1 MKQKNLF
8 SEEDNEHSDLTFHIK
23 GEMDIIEE
31 DWNIPTEYPDLT
43 GYKEVAVDLET
54 KDPNL
59 TTLGPGWARNDGH
72 IIGIAVA
79 AGEYKGYFPI
89 RHENGHNL
97 DPRITMKWIKK
108 QMSVPEMNVIMHNAT
123 YDAGWLRAEGV
134 EIKGR
139 IIDTMV
145 TGALVDENRW
155 SFGLDAMARDYAG
168 IRKDEKLLKAAAL
181 DRGLNPKSEMYKLPP
196 RFVGGYAEMDAVA
209 TLALW
214 QALKVLIDKDELW
227 DVWNLEMDLIPCMLD
242 MRTKGVRVD
251 IEKAELNKKLLRE
264 QSKYLRGV
272 LEKEAGMD
280 VDIWASASI
289 QKMFDKLKLEYPRT
303 EKGAPSF
310 TKSFLNDHP
319 AKIAQV
325 LVKLREFDKADSTF
339 IDSILRHETN
349 GRIHTELHSTRR
361 DQGGT
366 VTGRF
371 SSSNPNLQQIPARD
385 PDIKRLIRGLFIPE
399 EGCKWGSFDY
409 SSQEPR
415 LLVHFASMVPSAIR
429 HPVVDEIVEEFNN
442 GDVDLHQMVADL
454 ANITRKQ
461 AKTVNLGIMYGMG
474 VAKLADQLGI
484 SKTEAKDLIERH
496 HSKVPFVKG
505 LADLAS
511 KQGDR
516 NGQIRTLMGRKSR
529 FHLWEP
535 ITFGAGKP
543 LPYDEAVKEYGGPGG
558 KGIRRAFTYK
568 ALNKLIQGS
577 AADQTKKAM
586 LDCYNEGFTP
596 MLTVHDELC
605 FNIESEEQTA
615 RIKEIME
622 TGIKLSIPSKVDVDI
637 KDDWGEIE

>member
-1 MKQKNLF
+1 MSQKFLF
-8 SEEDNEHSDLTFHIK
+8 TEDSGDSSDLNYQLK
-23 GEMDIIEE
+23 GELNVIET
-31 DWNIPTEYPDLT
+31 DWNIPTEFPDLT

-59 TTLGPGWARNDGH
+59 TTLGPGWATNNGH

-79 AGEYKGYFPI
+79 AGEYKGYFPM
-89 RHENGHNL
+89 RHENGHNM
-97 DPRITMKWIKK
+97 DPRITLKWIKK
-108 QMSVPEMNVIMHNAT
+108 QLSVPEMDVIMHNAT

-168 IRKDEKLLKAAAL
+168 VRKNEQLLKAAAA
-181 DRGLNPKSEMYKLPP
+181 DFGVNPKSEMYKLPP
-196 RFVGGYAEMDAVA
+196 KFVGGYAEQDAVA
-209 TLALW
+209 TLKLW
-214 QALKVLIDKDELW
+214 TALKVHLDKEELW
-227 DVWNLEMDLIPCMLD
+227 DVWNMETGLIRCILD

-251 IEKAELNKKLLRE
+251 LDRADQNKKALQKQSKLLR
-264 QSKYLRGV
+264 GM
-272 LEKEAGMD
+272 LEKEAGME

-310 TKSFLNDHP
+310 TKSFLNEHP
-319 AKIAQV
+319 DKIAQI

-339 IDSILRHETN
+339 IDSILRHEHN

-361 DQGGT
+361 DSGGT

-371 SSSNPNLQQIPARD
+371 SSSNPNLQQLPARD
-385 PDIKRLIRGLFIPE
+385 PDIKRYIRGIFIPE
-399 EGCKWGSFDY
+399 EGQKWGSFDY

-415 LLVHFASMVPSAIR
+415 LLVHFASMIPSTIR
-429 HPVVDEIVEEFNN
+429 HPIVDQIVEEFNT

-484 SKTEAKDLIERH
+484 SKEAAKDLIGRH

-505 LADLAS
+505 LADLAT
-511 KQGDR
+511 KQGDK
-516 NGQIRTLMGRKSR
+516 NGQIRTVMGRRCR

-535 ITFGAGKP
+535 VTFGIGKP
-543 LPYDEAVKEYGGPGG
+543 LPYDEAMKEYGGPGG
-558 KGIRRAFTYK
+558 RGIRRAFTYK

-586 LDCYNEGFTP
+586 LDCYNEGLTP

-605 FNIESEEQTA
+605 FSIESDEQA
-615 RIKEIME
+615 SKIKEIME
-622 TGIKLSIPSKVDVDI
+622 TGMPLAIPSKIDVDI
-637 KDDWGEIE
+637 KDHWGEIE

>member
-1 MKQKNLF
+1 MSQKNLF
-8 SEEDNEHSDLTFHIK
+8 SAEDNEHSDLIFHFK

-43 GYKEVAVDLET
+43 AYKEVAVDLET

-108 QMSVPEMNVIMHNAT
+108 QLAIPSMNVIMHNAT

-168 IRKDEKLLKAAAL
+168 IRKNEKLLKAAAL
-181 DRGLNPKSEMYKLPP
+181 ERGLNPKSEMYKLPP
-196 RFVGGYAEMDAVA
+196 KFVGGYAEMDAVA

-214 QALKVLIDKDELW
+214 QALKVRIDKDELW
-227 DVWNLEMDLIPCMLD
+227 DVWNLEIDLIPCMLD

-251 IEKAELNKKLLRE
+251 LEKAERNKKSLRE

-272 LEKEAGMD
+272 LEKEANMD

-289 QKMFDKLKLEYPRT
+289 QKMFDKLELEYPRT

-415 LLVHFASMVPSAIR
+415 LLVHFASMIPSTIR
-429 HPVVDEIVEEFNN
+429 HPVVDDIVEEFNN

-484 SKTEAKDLIERH
+484 SKDDAKDLIERH

-535 ITFGAGKP
+535 VTFGAGKP
-543 LPYDEAVKEYGGPGG
+543 LPYDEAVKEYGGAGG
-558 KGIRRAFTYK
+558 RGIRRAFTYK

-622 TGIKLSIPSKVDVDI
+622 TGIKLSIPSKIDVDI
-637 KDDWGEIE
+637 KEDWGEIE

>member
-1 MKQKNLF
+1 MSQKFLF
-8 SEEDNEHSDLTFHIK
+8 TGDSGDSSDLNYQLK
-23 GEMDIIEE
+23 GELNVIET
-31 DWNIPTEYPDLT
+31 DWNIPTEFPDLT

-59 TTLGPGWARNDGH
+59 TTLGPGWATNNGH

-79 AGEYKGYFPI
+79 AGEYKGYFPM
-89 RHENGHNL
+89 RHENGHNM
-97 DPRITMKWIKK
+97 DPRITLKWIKK
-108 QMSVPEMNVIMHNAT
+108 QLSVPEMDVIMHNAT

-168 IRKDEKLLKAAAL
+168 VRKNEQLLKAAAA
-181 DRGLNPKSEMYKLPP
+181 DFGVNPKSEMYKLPP
-196 RFVGGYAEMDAVA
+196 KFVGGYAEQDAVA
-209 TLALW
+209 TLKLW
-214 QALKVLIDKDELW
+214 TALKVHLDKEELW
-227 DVWNLEMDLIPCMLD
+227 DVWNMETGLIRCILD

-251 IEKAELNKKLLRE
+251 LDRADENKKALQK
-264 QSKYLRGV
+264 QSKFLRGM
-272 LEKEAGMD
+272 LEKEAGME

-289 QKMFDKLKLEYPRT
+289 QKMFDKLKMEYPRT

-310 TKSFLNDHP
+310 TKSFLNEHP
-319 AKIAQV
+319 EKVAQI

-339 IDSILRHETN
+339 IDSILRHEHN

-361 DQGGT
+361 DSGGT

-371 SSSNPNLQQIPARD
+371 SSSNPNLQQLPARD
-385 PDIKRLIRGLFIPE
+385 PDIKRYIRGIFIPE
-399 EGCKWGSFDY
+399 EGQKWGSFDY

-415 LLVHFASMVPSAIR
+415 LLVHFASLVPSTIR
-429 HPVVDEIVEEFNN
+429 NPIVDQIVSEFNT

-484 SKTEAKDLIERH
+484 SKEAAKDLIGRH

-505 LADLAS
+505 LADLAT
-511 KQGDR
+511 KQGDK
-516 NGQIRTLMGRKSR
+516 NGQIRTVMGRRCR

-535 ITFGAGKP
+535 VTFGIGKP
-543 LPYDEAVKEYGGPGG
+543 LPYDEAMKEYGGPGG
-558 KGIRRAFTYK
+558 RGIRRAFTYK

-586 LDCYNEGFTP
+586 LDCYNEGLTP

-605 FNIESEEQTA
+605 FSIESDEQA
-615 RIKEIME
+615 SKIKEIME
-622 TGIKLSIPSKVDVDI
+622 TGMPLAIPSKIDVDI
-637 KDDWGEIE
+637 KDHWGEIE

>member
-1 MKQKNLF
+1 MSQKFLF
-8 SEEDNEHSDLTFHIK
+8 TGDSGDSSDLNYQLK
-23 GEMDIIEE
+23 GELNVIET
-31 DWNIPTEYPDLT
+31 DWNIPTEFPDLT

-59 TTLGPGWARNDGH
+59 TTLGPGWATNNGH

-79 AGEYKGYFPI
+79 AGEYKGYFPM
-89 RHENGHNL
+89 RHENGHNM
-97 DPRITMKWIKK
+97 DPRITLKWIKK
-108 QMSVPEMNVIMHNAT
+108 QLSVPEMDVIMHNAT

-168 IRKDEKLLKAAAL
+168 VRKNEQLLKAAAA
-181 DRGLNPKSEMYKLPP
+181 DFGVNPKSEMYKLPP
-196 RFVGGYAEMDAVA
+196 KFVGGYAEQDAVA
-209 TLALW
+209 TLKLW
-214 QALKVLIDKDELW
+214 TALKVHLDKEELW
-227 DVWNLEMDLIPCMLD
+227 DVWNMETGLIRCILD

-251 IEKAELNKKLLRE
+251 LDRADENKKALQKQSKLLR
-264 QSKYLRGV
+264 GM
-272 LEKEAGMD
+272 LEKEAGME

-310 TKSFLNDHP
+310 TKSFLNEHP
-319 AKIAQV
+319 EKVAQI

-339 IDSILRHETN
+339 IDSILRHEHN

-361 DQGGT
+361 DSGGT

-371 SSSNPNLQQIPARD
+371 SSSNPNLQQLPARD
-385 PDIKRLIRGLFIPE
+385 PDIKRYIRGIFIPE
-399 EGCKWGSFDY
+399 EGQKWGSFDY

-415 LLVHFASMVPSAIR
+415 LLVHFASLVPSTIR
-429 HPVVDEIVEEFNN
+429 NPIVDQIVEEFNT

-484 SKTEAKDLIERH
+484 SKEAAKDLIGRH

-505 LADLAS
+505 LADLAT
-511 KQGDR
+511 KQGDK
-516 NGQIRTLMGRKSR
+516 NGQIRTVMGRRCR

-535 ITFGAGKP
+535 VTFGIGKP
-543 LPYDEAVKEYGGPGG
+543 LPYDEAMKEYGGPGG
-558 KGIRRAFTYK
+558 RGIRRAFTYK

-586 LDCYNEGFTP
+586 LDCYNEGLTP

-605 FNIESEEQTA
+605 FSIESEEQA
-615 RIKEIME
+615 SKIKEIME
-622 TGIKLSIPSKVDVDI
+622 TGMPLAIPSKIDVDI
-637 KDDWGEIE
+637 KDHWGDIE

>member
-1 MKQKNLF
+1 MSQKFLF
-8 SEEDNEHSDLTFHIK
+8 TEDSGDSSDLNYQLK
-23 GEMDIIEE
+23 GEFNVIET
-31 DWNIPTEYPDLT
+31 DWNIPTEFPDLT

-59 TTLGPGWARNDGH
+59 TTLGPGWATNNGH

-79 AGEYKGYFPI
+79 AGEYKGYFPM
-89 RHENGHNL
+89 RHENGHNM
-97 DPRITMKWIKK
+97 DPRITLKWIKK
-108 QMSVPEMNVIMHNAT
+108 QLSVPEMDVIMHNAT

-168 IRKDEKLLKAAAL
+168 VRKNEQLLKAAAA
-181 DRGLNPKSEMYKLPP
+181 DFGVNPKSEMYKLPP
-196 RFVGGYAEMDAVA
+196 KFVGGYAEQDAVA
-209 TLALW
+209 TLKLW
-214 QALKVLIDKDELW
+214 TALKVHLDKEELW
-227 DVWNLEMDLIPCMLD
+227 DVWNMETGLIRCILD

-251 IEKAELNKKLLRE
+251 LDRADQNKKALQKQSKLLR
-264 QSKYLRGV
+264 GM
-272 LEKEAGMD
+272 LEKEAGME

-289 QKMFDKLKLEYPRT
+289 QKMFDKLKMEYPRT

-310 TKSFLNDHP
+310 TKSFLNEHP
-319 AKIAQV
+319 EKVAQI

-339 IDSILRHETN
+339 IDSILRHEHN

-361 DQGGT
+361 DSGGT

-371 SSSNPNLQQIPARD
+371 SSSNPNLQQLPARD
-385 PDIKRLIRGLFIPE
+385 PDIKRYIRGIFIPE
-399 EGCKWGSFDY
+399 EGQKWGSFDY

-415 LLVHFASMVPSAIR
+415 LLVHFASMIPSTIR
-429 HPVVDEIVEEFNN
+429 HPIVDQIVEEFNT

-484 SKTEAKDLIERH
+484 SKEAAKDLIGRH

-505 LADLAS
+505 LADLAT
-511 KQGDR
+511 KQGDK
-516 NGQIRTLMGRKSR
+516 NGQIRTVMGRRCR

-535 ITFGAGKP
+535 VTFGIGKP
-543 LPYDEAVKEYGGPGG
+543 LPYDEAMKEYGGPGG
-558 KGIRRAFTYK
+558 RGIRRAFTYK

-586 LDCYNEGFTP
+586 LDCYNEGLTP

-605 FNIESEEQTA
+605 FSIESEEQA
-615 RIKEIME
+615 SKIKEIME
-622 TGIKLSIPSKVDVDI
+622 TGMPLAIPSKIDVDI
-637 KDDWGEIE
+637 KDHWGEIE

>member
-1 MKQKNLF
+1 MTQKNLF
-8 SEEDNEHSDLTFHIK
+8 SAEGGEHSDLNFQMK
-23 GEMDIIEE
+23 GEMDIIED

-155 SFGLDAMARDYAG
+155 TFGLDAMARDYAG
-168 IRKDEKLLKAAAL
+168 IRKNEKLLKAAAL
-181 DRGLNPKSEMYKLPP
+181 ERGLNPKSEMYKLPP
-196 RFVGGYAEMDAVA
+196 KFVGGYAEMDAVA

-227 DVWNLEMDLIPCMLD
+227 DVWNLEIDLIPCMLD

-251 IEKAELNKKLLRE
+251 LEKAERNKNILRE

-272 LEKEAGMD
+272 LEKEANME

-310 TKSFLNDHP
+310 TKSFLNEHP

-415 LLVHFASMVPSAIR
+415 LLVHFASMIPSAIR

-484 SKTEAKDLIERH
+484 SKDDAKDLIARH
-496 HSKVPFVKG
+496 HAKVPFVKG

-511 KQGDR
+511 KQGDK

-535 ITFGAGKP
+535 VTFGVGKP

-605 FNIESEEQTA
+605 FNIETEEQTA

-622 TGIKLSIPSKVDVDI
+622 TGIKLSIPSKIDVDI
-637 KDDWGEIE
+637 KEDWGEIE

>member
-1 MKQKNLF
+1 MTQKNLF
-8 SEEDNEHSDLTFHIK
+8 SAEDNEHSDLTFHIK

-168 IRKDEKLLKAAAL
+168 IRKNEKLLKAAAL
-181 DRGLNPKSEMYKLPP
+181 ERGLNPKSEMYKLPSK
-196 RFVGGYAEMDAVA
+196 FVGGYAEMDAVA

-227 DVWNLEMDLIPCMLD
+227 DVWNLEIDLIPCMLD

-251 IEKAELNKKLLRE
+251 LEKAELNKKMLRE
-264 QSKYLRGV
+264 QSTYLRGV

-303 EKGAPSF
+303 DKGAPSF

-415 LLVHFASMVPSAIR
+415 LLVHFASMIPSAIR

-484 SKTEAKDLIERH
+484 SKVDAKDLIERH
-496 HSKVPFVKG
+496 HSQVPFVKG

-511 KQGDR
+511 KQGDK

-535 ITFGAGKP
+535 VTFGAGKP
-543 LPYDEAVKEYGGPGG
+543 LPYDDAVKEYGGAGG
-558 KGIRRAFTYK
+558 RGIRRAFTYK

-622 TGIKLSIPSKVDVDI
+622 TGIKLSIPSKIDVDI

>member
-1 MKQKNLF
+1 MTQNNLF
-8 SEEDNEHSDLTFHIK
+8 SAEGGEHSDLNFQMK
-23 GEMDIIEE
+23 GEMNIIED

-43 GYKEVAVDLET
+43 AYKEVAVDLET

-59 TTLGPGWARNDGH
+59 LTLGPGWARNDGH

-97 DPRITMKWIKK
+97 DPRITMKWLKI
-108 QMSVPEMNVIMHNAT
+108 QMSVPGMDVIMHNAT
-123 YDAGWLRAEGV
+123 YDAGWMRAEGV

-181 DRGLNPKSEMYKLPP
+181 ERGLNPKSEMYKLPP
-196 RFVGGYAEMDAVA
+196 KFVGGYAEMDAVA

-214 QALKVLIDKDELW
+214 KSLKILIDQEELW
-227 DVWNLEMDLIPCMLD
+227 DVWNLEIGLIRCILD

-251 IEKAELNKKLLRE
+251 VEKAERNKKLLRD
-264 QSKYLRGV
+264 QSKHLRGIV
-272 LEKEAGMD
+272 EKEAGME

-289 QKMFDKLKLEYPRT
+289 QKMFDKLRLEYPRT

-310 TKSFLNDHP
+310 TKSFLNEHP
-319 AKIAQV
+319 ANIAQI

-339 IDSILRHETN
+339 IDSILRHEHN

-361 DQGGT
+361 DEGGT

-385 PDIKRLIRGLFIPE
+385 PDIKKLIRGLFIPE

-415 LLVHFASMVPSAIR
+415 LLVHYASLVPPALR
-429 HPVVDEIVEEFNN
+429 HPVIDDIVEEFNT

-454 ANITRKQ
+454 ANITRKE

-474 VAKLADQLGI
+474 VGKLADQLGI
-484 SKTEAKDLIERH
+484 SKEDAKDLIARH
-496 HSKVPFVKG
+496 HLKVPFVKG
-505 LADLAS
+505 LADIAS
-511 KQGDR
+511 KQATK
-516 NGQIRTLMGRKSR
+516 NGQIRTLMGRKGR

-535 ITFGAGKP
+535 TTFGAGKP
-543 LPYDEAVKEYGGPGG
+543 LPHDEAMKEYGGPNGR
-558 KGIRRAFTYK
+558 GIRRAFTYK

-605 FNIESEEQTA
+605 FNIDSPEQTA

-622 TGIKLSIPSKVDVDI
+622 TGIKLAIPSKIDVDVQN
-637 KDDWGEIE
+637 DWGEIE